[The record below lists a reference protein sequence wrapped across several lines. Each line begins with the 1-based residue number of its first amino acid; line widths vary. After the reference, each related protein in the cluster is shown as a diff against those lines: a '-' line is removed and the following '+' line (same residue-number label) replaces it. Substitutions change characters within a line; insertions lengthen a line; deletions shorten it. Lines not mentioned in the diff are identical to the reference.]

1 MKFFLILLF
10 LLFNSFASLFCEI
23 NDKILMKVEN
33 NIVTNYEFKNK
44 VLRLLML
51 SDTEVNQKNINL
63 IKKSALDSLLII
75 ELKKIELSKYPIK
88 INQKQLDTYISKIS
102 DSNINELKKKFT
114 QNNIDYDLY
123 VREIETE
130 LKWKNLIFSKYS
142 NKINIDESILNA
154 EIKKVLDNQE
164 TIKEFNLSEIE
175 ILLES
180 LDENLIKKKTLE
192 IKEKINNQGFEK
204 VAMTHSISL
213 SSSNKGNLGWIN
225 SKSLSKEILGIVKKM
240 SIGSIS
246 KPILQQNNLIFLKL
260 NKKRFTD
267 PKEINKEI
275 LKERILNKKKNELF
289 NLYSRSY
296 LSKLKNNSLIEYK

>member
-1 MKFFLILLF
+1 MKFFLILLL
-10 LLFNSFASLFCEI
+10 LLFNSFSSLFSEI

-33 NIVTNYEFKNK
+33 NIITNYEFKNK
-44 VLRLLML
+44 ILRLLML
-51 SDTEVNQKNINL
+51 SNTEINQKNINL
-63 IKKSALDSLLII
+63 IKKSALDSLLISEI
-75 ELKKIELSKYPIK
+75 KKIELSKYPIK
-88 INQKQLDTYISKIS
+88 IDQKQLDSYISKVS
-102 DSNINELKKKFT
+102 AANINELKKRFN

-123 VREIETE
+123 AEEMETE
-130 LKWKNLIFSKYS
+130 LMWQNLIYSKYS

-175 ILLES
+175 ISLES
-180 LDENLIKKKTLE
+180 LDEKLIKKKTFE

-204 VAMTHSISL
+204 VAMTHSISS

-225 SKSLSKEILGIVKKM
+225 SKSLSKEILDIVKKM
-240 SIGSIS
+240 SVGSTS
-246 KPILQQNNLIFLKL
+246 EPILQQNNLIFLKL

>member
-51 SDTEVNQKNINL
+51 SDTEVNQQNINL
-63 IKKSALDSLLII
+63 IKKSALDFLLIL

-102 DSNINELKKKFT
+102 ASNINELKKKFT

-123 VREIETE
+123 VEEVETE
-130 LKWKNLIFSKYS
+130 LKWQNLIYSKYS

-154 EIKKVLDNQE
+154 EIKKALDNQE

-175 ILLES
+175 ISLES
-180 LDENLIKKKTLE
+180 LDENLIKKKKYE
-192 IKEKINNQGFEK
+192 IKELINYQGFEK

-225 SKSLSKEILGIVKKM
+225 SKSLSKEILDIVKKM
-240 SIGSIS
+240 SVGSIS
-246 KPILQQNNLIFLKL
+246 EPILQQNNLIFLKL

-267 PKEINKEI
+267 PKEINKEA

>member
-1 MKFFLILLF
+1 MKFFLILSF

-102 DSNINELKKKFT
+102 ASTINELKNKFT

-123 VREIETE
+123 VEEVETE
-130 LKWKNLIFSKYS
+130 LKWQNLIYSKYS

-175 ILLES
+175 ISLES
-180 LDENLIKKKTLE
+180 LDENLIKKKTYE
-192 IKEKINNQGFEK
+192 IKELINYQGFEK

-213 SSSNKGNLGWIN
+213 SSNNKGNLGWIN
-225 SKSLSKEILGIVKKM
+225 SKSLSKEILDIVKKM
-240 SIGSIS
+240 STGSIS
-246 KPILQQNNLIFLKL
+246 EPILQQNNLIFLKL

-267 PKEINKEI
+267 PKKINKEI
-275 LKERILNKKKNELF
+275 LKERILDKKKNELF

>member
-123 VREIETE
+123 VEEVETE
-130 LKWKNLIFSKYS
+130 LKWQNLIYSKYS

-175 ILLES
+175 ISLES
-180 LDENLIKKKTLE
+180 LDENLIKKKTYE
-192 IKEKINNQGFEK
+192 
-204 VAMTHSISL
+204 
-213 SSSNKGNLGWIN
+213 
-225 SKSLSKEILGIVKKM
+225 
-240 SIGSIS
+240 
-246 KPILQQNNLIFLKL
+246 
-260 NKKRFTD
+260 
-267 PKEINKEI
+267 
-275 LKERILNKKKNELF
+275 LKE
-289 NLYSRSY
+289 
-296 LSKLKNNSLIEYK
+296 LINVFYK